1 MSGQRGAL
9 ESIGMLER
17 YIRFV
22 VRRRHLVVLG
32 VLLVSA
38 LLATQLRHLHLE
50 IRRRANLPDEHPY
63 VQVQNRISDLFG
75 GEAIAIIGVVATQGS
90 IYVPGTLRKIER
102 ITQGLL
108 DTPGIIDTSLFSLA
122 APHVK
127 TVTGGADDTMD
138 VRPLMG
144 VTPEDRTQA
153 EELRRTVEAD
163 PLLHGNLVSRDGSAT
178 VIVAEFDDRL
188 PDGAIA
194 KRINQLADAERDDT
208 VRIALAGAPILR
220 AWLARYTA
228 MIAFLLPLA
237 VLVIGVV
244 HYEAFRTWQ
253 GMVLPLVTAILSV
266 VWALGIMGW
275 SGYPMDTWSAITPVV
290 ILAVA
295 AGHAVQILKRYYEE
309 YALVHESNEAIVRSI
324 VAVGPVMLTA
334 GLIAAAGFASLMT
347 FGITSVRVFG
357 LLLTSG
363 IISAVVI
370 EMTFTPACRAL
381 LPPPLRDE
389 MRRERRRGWLDRL
402 LERLARLVVA
412 RPRSLLGAAVALL
425 LVALAG
431 AVQLQ
436 VDNSF
441 RFWFAAGTQV
451 RQDDALLNE
460 KLPGTASLRILVE
473 GESEGVLQE
482 PAVLEAI
489 SDLEAV
495 LAKEPEIGGIH
506 SIAGHVKRMHEAMNH
521 GDPTFY
527 RIPDNRRLISQY
539 LLLYGMSAGPDSLS
553 AFLDAGSQRAVIR
566 ALSKTD
572 SAAFSQ
578 RLIER
583 LHAYVD
589 TRFRDLPVRV
599 GLVGGTLGVQT
610 AMNEVV
616 VHDKVLNVLQ
626 VAAIIFVLSALVLR
640 SFLGGLFVLLPLTL
654 AVAVNLGIMGWA
666 RIWLDMTTA
675 AITAMGV
682 GIGADFAIY
691 LIFRIRE
698 ELRKRGNLN
707 AAVRSSL
714 KTSGKAIFFVSSA
727 VACGYMILPLSGFS
741 LWIRLGGLTAT
752 IVTVSAFGTVT
763 IIPALALLLRPRFL
777 TGVRAVSES
786 LPPDTA
792 NVGRRAF

>member
-1 MSGQRGAL
+1 M
-9 ESIGMLER
+9 ES

-22 VRRRHLVVLG
+22 VRRRHLVVLA
-32 VLLVSA
+32 VLLITA
-38 LLATQLRHLHLE
+38 LLGTQLRHLHLE
-50 IRRRANLPDEHPY
+50 IRRRANLPDGHPY

-75 GEAIAIIGVVATQGS
+75 GEAIAIIGVIANQGS
-90 IYVPGTLRKIER
+90 IYTPETLRKIER
-102 ITQGLL
+102 ITRGLL
-108 DTPGIIDTSLFSLA
+108 ETPGIIDTSLFSLA

-127 TVTGGADDTMD
+127 KVTAGADDAMD
-138 VRPLMG
+138 VRQLMEKA
-144 VTPEDRTQA
+144 PQDPAQA
-153 EELRRTVEAD
+153 QELRRDVEAD
-163 PLLHGNLVSRDGSAT
+163 PLLHGNLVSKDGSAT
-178 VIVAEFDDRL
+178 VIVAEFDDRIS
-188 PDGAIA
+188 DNAIA
-194 KRINQLADAERDDT
+194 KRINDLIEPERDDT
-208 VRIALAGAPILR
+208 VHIALAGAPILR

-228 MIAFLLPLA
+228 MIAILLPLA

-253 GMVLPLVTAILSV
+253 GMVLPLVTAVLSV

-309 YALVHESNEAIVRSI
+309 YTLVHNSHEAIVRSI
-324 VAVGPVMLTA
+324 VGVGPVMLTA

-363 IISAVVI
+363 IISAVII

-381 LPPPLRDE
+381 LPPPLRQE
-389 MRRERRRGWLDRL
+389 MRRERHRGWLDRL
-402 LERLARLVVA
+402 LDRLARVVVG
-412 RPRSLLGAAVALL
+412 RPRQLLGGAVALL
-425 LVALAG
+425 FLALAG
-431 AVQLQ
+431 AAQLQ

-441 RFWFAAGTQV
+441 RFWFAPSTQV
-451 RQDDALLNE
+451 RQDDALLND

-473 GESEGVLQE
+473 GDSEGVLQE

-489 SDLEAV
+489 SDLEAL
-495 LAKEPEIGGIH
+495 LAQEPQIGGIH
-506 SIAGHVKRMHEAMNH
+506 SIAGHIKRMHEAMNH
-521 GDPTFY
+521 GDPSFY
-527 RIPDNRRLISQY
+527 RIPDSRRLISQY

-572 SAAFSQ
+572 SAAFSRQ
-578 RLIER
+578 LIGR

-589 TRFRDLPVRV
+589 KRFHDLPVRV

-610 AMNEVV
+610 AMNDVV
-616 VHDKVLNVLQ
+616 VQDKILNVVQ

-640 SFLGGLFVLLPLTL
+640 SFVGGLFVLLPLTL
-654 AVAVNLGIMGWA
+654 AVAVNLGIMGWG

-698 ELRKRGNLN
+698 ELRRQGNLT
-707 AAVRSSL
+707 AAVQSSL

-752 IVTVSAFGTVT
+752 IVTVSALGAVT
-763 IIPALALLLRPRFL
+763 IIPALALVSRPRFL
-777 TGVRAVSES
+777 TRVLPETQS
-786 LPPDTA
+786 LP
-792 NVGRRAF
+792 RRAATSRQL